1 MTRASR
7 GLSMGGLAA
16 SRRDVCRRGSAMVAI
31 LVALMALQ
39 MVVAVLVLS
48 GARSDDMTARSVA
61 GLRAQYASDAA
72 LNMALREAFVNADED
87 GDGTIG
93 GVSGDALASND
104 PAIGAARASVT
115 STLVGNDRM
124 LSASARSDEARRSAS
139 ATVRTTVAT
148 GSGLRRG
155 LRIEGWAFASN
166 PSSITGIN
174 WNATP
179 TTTGSVPWIN
189 SPSSGTAR
197 WAGGPNNRFAL
208 RLTGKIAVPAAG
220 TWTFG
225 AGSDDGV
232 ELLINGTRVAF
243 QNGPRGFGVTSGN
256 ITLAAGSHDIEVR
269 IFEADG
275 QNGLTLSWSGPTVPT
290 SVLVPPSAFSHDP
303 SGQAHVAMRSGVNIW
318 GDNTST
324 GASIDAFNSANGPY
338 SAATALST
346 GALVV
351 INSSANQSWQML
363 DQAIVRG
370 DAGVAPGANPSSVIA
385 TWTGSSITGTHTAQA
400 SQHGVFHVT
409 PPTLSSSG
417 AFNTGGVHTLTTD
430 RRYTSFQMWGNGSTF
445 TVTGDV
451 TMVVDGDLQLAD
463 SAQIIITPGST
474 LTLFIGGNL
483 DVYNATSI
491 NATGTPDQC
500 SIFMTGAGRNLNMT
514 DQAQVVAHLRCW
526 DGQAN
531 ISGQGSGSDFFGTLR
546 ATTLN
551 LSSKARIHADINT
564 GSGGSGGGS
573 GGATRRV
580 TSVADGPL
588 F

>member
-1 MTRASR
+1 
-7 GLSMGGLAA
+7 
-16 SRRDVCRRGSAMVAI
+16 MVAI

-189 SPSSGTAR
+189 SPSAGGTAR

-208 RLTGKIAVPAAG
+208 RLTGKVTIPAAG

-243 QNGPRGFGVTSGN
+243 HNGPRSFAVTSGS
-256 ITLAAGSHDIEVR
+256 IRLTEGAHDIEVR
-269 IFEADG
+269 FFEAG
-275 QNGLTLSWSGPTVPT
+275 GSNGLTLSWSGPTVPT

-351 INSSANQSWQML
+351 INSSANQSWQMS

-385 TWTGSSITGTHTAQA
+385 TWSGSSITGTRTAQS

-417 AFNTGGVHTLTTD
+417 VFNAGGAHTLTTD
-430 RRYTSFQMWGNGSTF
+430 RRYTSFQMWGSGSTY

-451 TMVVDGDLQLAD
+451 TMIVDGNLQLTG
-463 SAQIIITPGST
+463 SSRIIVTPGST
-474 LTLFIGGNL
+474 LTLFVGG
-483 DVYNATSI
+483 DVDVFNSTSI

-500 SIFMTGAGRNLNMT
+500 FIFMTGSSRNFNMT

-526 DGQAN
+526 DAQAN

-573 GGATRRV
+573 GGTTRRV